1 MPLGDIGFSF
11 ALACDL
17 NGRPYPH
24 CPGHIPMVSIETP
37 LPAWSCHTGTMAIFT
52 FMACLKIGRV
62 LLNVRIVPP
71 NPRGGDNTEKYCHL
85 LLDWGVQ
92 YGYTSI
98 PCSAYKLNRSSVVQK
113 SVMQKGLEEKSS
125 KNGVG
130 GCNALKLLC
139 TTVDCSTKD
148 STACGR
154 FYNQCYAA
162 HCKR

>member
-1 MPLGDIGFSF
+1 MSF
-11 ALACDL
+11 L
-17 NGRPYPH
+17 NLRWTKWTKFD
-24 CPGHIPMVSIETP
+24 HIE
-37 LPAWSCHTGTMAIFT
+37 LC
-52 FMACLKIGRV
+52 RV
-62 LLNVRIVPP
+62 LVVI
-71 NPRGGDNTEKYCHL
+71 KI
-85 LLDWGVQ
+85 
-92 YGYTSI
+92 TSI

>member
-1 MPLGDIGFSF
+1 MSF
-11 ALACDL
+11 L
-17 NGRPYPH
+17 NLRWTKRTKFDQ
-24 CPGHIPMVSIETP
+24 IE
-37 LPAWSCHTGTMAIFT
+37 LC
-52 FMACLKIGRV
+52 RV
-62 LLNVRIVPP
+62 LVVI
-71 NPRGGDNTEKYCHL
+71 KI
-85 LLDWGVQ
+85 
-92 YGYTSI
+92 TSI

-125 KNGVG
+125 KAWGGVV

-154 FYNQCYAA
+154 FYNQCNAA